1 MKLRSKKE
9 SPGRSC
15 AYNRL
20 NGEFGSENK
29 KVLNDILRDEWG
41 YEGLVVT
48 DWGATNDRVKGLE
61 AGQDLE
67 MPSSGGVND
76 SAVLEAVQ
84 EGKISEA
91 QVDVSVRRLLE
102 LIAKAD
108 EKLPVEPFI
117 PKKHHELAQ
126 KIASE
131 CIVLLK
137 NEEQVLPLAKTEKIA
152 LIGEFAVKSRIQ
164 GGGSSHIN
172 PTFLDTL
179 LEEMQKRGGD
189 AVLYEKG
196 FSVDAESL
204 DRAELNGQSW
214 RQRQQTRLFL
224 CMGLPKAMRQR
235 DLTVSI

>member
-1 MKLRSKKE
+1 MFC
-9 SPGRSC
+9 GT
-15 AYNRL
+15 
-20 NGEFGSENK
+20 NGA
-29 KVLNDILRDEWG
+29 D
-41 YEGLVVT
+41 EGLVVT

-76 SAVLEAVQ
+76 RAVLEAVR
-84 EGKISEA
+84 EGKITEA

-108 EKLPVEPFI
+108 EKPPVEPFV
-117 PKKHHELAQ
+117 PKTHHELAQ

-137 NEEQVLPLAKTEKIA
+137 NEEQQLPLAKTEKIA

-189 AVLYEKG
+189 AVLYEKD
-196 FSVDAESL
+196 FLWMRKVWMK
-204 DRAELNGQSW
+204 RNWNGRLR
-214 RQRQQTRLFL
+214 RQRQQTRLFYAWDFR
-224 CMGLPKAMRQR
+224 KAMRRR